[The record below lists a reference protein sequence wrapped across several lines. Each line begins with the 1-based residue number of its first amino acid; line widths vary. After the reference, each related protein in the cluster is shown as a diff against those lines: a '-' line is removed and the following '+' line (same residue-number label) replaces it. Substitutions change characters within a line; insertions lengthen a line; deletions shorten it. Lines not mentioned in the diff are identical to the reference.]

1 MSPPS
6 ALFWRAR
13 VVHFWSRNLQVARRR
28 HNAMEIAA
36 KIALIERL
44 SGDIHRRLSAG
55 SPDALNGPTACSE
68 WDVGTVAAHL
78 AGGAMRQR
86 DAMLRGQE
94 GHSGPPPGEETLATA
109 DQVQQSNAINNVQT
123 RNDWGDAL
131 LDNFRQG
138 YSDLDTL
145 LRGWS
150 DWSIGCWHRRRG
162 TISAESYV
170 DLRIQEL
177 VIHDWDIRSGGTG
190 AGDLDSDGAAALLPA
205 SEMWYQ
211 LCFRPSAPLTTPA
224 TYRFDIG
231 GGGGATLQ
239 HDVVVTGDTFT
250 VSACSPERQ
259 PELTVRA
266 DAGTY
271 LLCLYNRLDWNDSK
285 RGGRIRVSQSPDT
298 IAHVALRNLGRWFG
312 GL

>member
-1 MSPPS
+1 
-6 ALFWRAR
+6 
-13 VVHFWSRNLQVARRR
+13 
-28 HNAMEIAA
+28 MEIAA
-36 KIALIERL
+36 RIALVKRL
-44 SGDIHRRLSAG
+44 SGDIYRRLSEA
-55 SPDALNGPTACSE
+55 PAEALNGPTACSE

-78 AGGAMRQR
+78 AGGATRQR
-86 DAMLRGQE
+86 DAMQRGRDGQ
-94 GHSGPPPGEETLATA
+94 GGPPAGEETLPTA
-109 DQVQQSNAINNVQT
+109 DQVQQSNATSNVQT
-123 RNDWGDAL
+123 RNEWGDAL
-131 LDNFRQG
+131 LGNFQQN
-138 YSDLDTL
+138 YQELDDLL
-145 LRGWS
+145 QGWS

-177 VIHDWDIRSGGTG
+177 VIHDWDIRSGGAGSGELDPEG
-190 AGDLDSDGAAALLPA
+190 AVALLPA

-211 LCFRPSAPLTTPA
+211 LCFRPTAPLTTPV
-224 TYRFDIG
+224 TYRFDVG
-231 GGGGATLQ
+231 EPGGASLQ

-250 VSACSPERQ
+250 VAEISPDRQ

-271 LLCLYNRLDWNDSK
+271 LLCLYNRVDWNVAK
-285 RGGRIRVSQSPDT
+285 RAGRLRVSQAPDT

>member
-1 MSPPS
+1 
-6 ALFWRAR
+6 
-13 VVHFWSRNLQVARRR
+13 
-28 HNAMEIAA
+28 MEIAA
-36 KIALIERL
+36 KIALVKRL
-44 SGDIHRRLSAG
+44 SGDIHRRLSEA
-55 SPDALNGPTACSE
+55 PAEALNGPTACSE

-78 AGGAMRQR
+78 AGGAVRQR
-86 DAMLRGQE
+86 DAMQRGRDGQ
-94 GHSGPPPGEETLATA
+94 GGPPAGEETLPTA
-109 DQVQQSNAINNVQT
+109 DQVQQSNATSNVQT
-123 RNDWGDAL
+123 RNEWGDAL
-131 LDNFRQG
+131 LGNFQQN
-138 YSDLDTL
+138 YQELDDLL
-145 LRGWS
+145 QGWS

-177 VIHDWDIRSGGTG
+177 VIHDWDIRSGGAGSGELDPEG
-190 AGDLDSDGAAALLPA
+190 AVALLPA

-211 LCFRPSAPLTTPA
+211 LCFRPTAPLTTPV
-224 TYRFDIG
+224 TYRFDVG
-231 GGGGATLQ
+231 EPGGASLQ

-250 VSACSPERQ
+250 VAEISPDRQ

-271 LLCLYNRLDWNDSK
+271 LLCLYNRVDWNVAK
-285 RGGRIRVSQSPDT
+285 RAGRLRVSQAPDT